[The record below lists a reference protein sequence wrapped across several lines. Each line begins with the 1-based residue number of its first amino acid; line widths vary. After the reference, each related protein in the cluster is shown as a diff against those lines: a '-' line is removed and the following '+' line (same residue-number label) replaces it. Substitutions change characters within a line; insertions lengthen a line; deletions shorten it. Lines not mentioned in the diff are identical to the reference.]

1 MDKKSKSRFPMAKAL
16 IDAEM
21 TDMVEVDVTIG
32 EMADIEEAEAL
43 AEEEIMA
50 DLEIEGVEDLV
61 ADVIV
66 QEIAIEATT
75 AEMTVAMII
84 EKWFDCWRKNYKF
97 QQLKYSSLILLY
109 VIKSH

>member
-1 MDKKSKSRFPMAKAL
+1 MAKAL

-50 DLEIEGVEDLV
+50 DLEIAGSF
-61 ADVIV
+61 
-66 QEIAIEATT
+66 IA
-75 AEMTVAMII
+75 
-84 EKWFDCWRKNYKF
+84 YG
-97 QQLKYSSLILLY
+97 
-109 VIKSH
+109 